1 MTPRLSVVL
10 STLGNH
16 EGLRRVLDGYDA
28 QDAPEGS
35 FEVLARAVGEGQ
47 QELGRHVAE
56 LGAGEFF
63 GEIALLHDEPR
74 TASVRALKPAVCYTL
89 NREDFGRLL
98 ETAPSSRA
106 SLDRLSLERVRE
118 TRAGLGARLR

>member
-1 MTPRLSVVL
+1 VVFRQGD
-10 STLGNH
+10 LGTK
-16 EGLRRVLDGYDA
+16 LYIVA
-28 QDAPEGS
+28 EGS
-35 FEVLARAVGEGQ
+35 FEVLARAAGEGQ

-118 TRAGLGARLR
+118 TRAGSALGFASC